1 MEPLH
6 VLLCDLVVE
15 TGLGQQGDEAVMG
28 GHRHVFHGA
37 RELATLSRSPFH
49 VDHWVADCERVRA
62 GLAWLTSLQVDELAC
77 ALRSEPMAGERRL
90 AQLRCAS

>member
-37 RELATLSRSPFH
+37 RELATVSRSTFH
-49 VDHWVADCERVRA
+49 VDHPGGRLRSVRA
-62 GLAWLTSLQVDELAC
+62 GLAWVTSLSVDERAC
-77 ALRSEPMAGERRL
+77 ALRSEPMARERRL